1 VLAITNEDEVDG
13 NLKEQN
19 EILLKEE
26 EELNKI
32 YKNKEIVKKL

>member
-1 VLAITNEDEVDG
+1 MLAITNEDEVDG